1 MRWSWLLV
9 FGCSLTDVIV
19 ILPGFL
25 TVVCGKPGEKI
36 ALLYYVVELDVPA
49 FGDGG
54 AFFGQC
60 PTGVEGEREGFEV
73 GAFHAADFFEGFHGR
88 MFLCR
93 LSSCGVISRP
103 VVRASAAARVS
114 YIPR

>member
-9 FGCSLTDVIV
+9 FVFFLTDVIV
-19 ILPGFL
+19 IFGGFL
-25 TVVCGKPGEKI
+25 TVVCGKFRKQV
-36 ALLYYVVELDVPA
+36 ALPHEIVEFLVPA

-60 PTGVEGEREGFEV
+60 PTGVEGERESFEV

-88 MFLCR
+88 MFLC

>member
-1 MRWSWLLV
+1 MIFV
-9 FGCSLTDVIV
+9 FFLTDVIV
-19 ILPGFL
+19 IFGGFL
-25 TVVCGKPGEKI
+25 TVVCGKSGEKI

-60 PTGVEGEREGFEV
+60 PTGVEGERESFEV
-73 GAFHAADFFEGFHGR
+73 GAFHAADFFECFHGR
-88 MFLCR
+88 MFLC

-114 YIPR
+114 YIPI